1 MKALDERRQLRDGV
15 RVQRVVDKV
24 AASFGAN
31 DARLAKH
38 AEMMRHG
45 RLGDMRVNV
54 EVTRAGVLAQ

>member
-24 AASFGAN
+24 AASLGRN
-31 DARLAKH
+31 DARFAKH

-45 RLGDMRVNV
+45 RLGD
-54 EVTRAGVLAQ
+54 AGEC